1 MVIIRYQ
8 SANGPAFGLV
18 ENHVVYALEGD
29 VFGPFGKGREVGELQ
44 DVKLLAPVAPT
55 KIIALGRNYAEH
67 AREHGAAVPQ
77 EPLLFLK
84 ATSAIIAPDEPI
96 VTTPLSQ
103 DVEHEAELVVVM
115 GKRARHVPEDKAWE
129 YVLGVTCGNDVTAR
143 DLQNRDGQWARS
155 KSFDTFC
162 PLGPWI
168 VTHLKPDDI
177 GDLGIA
183 CRVNGAMKQ
192 MGTTGDMIF
201 PPARLIAYITQAM
214 TLYPGD
220 IIMTGTPAGVSPIQ
234 AGDTVEVEIEGIGVL
249 RNPVIAPQ
257 GS

>member
-8 SANGPAFGLV
+8 SAHGPTFGLV
-18 ENHVVYALEGD
+18 ENHIVYALEGN
-29 VFGPFGKGREVGELQ
+29 VFGSCNKGREVGGLQ
-44 DVKLLAPVAPT
+44 DVQLLAPVAPS
-55 KIIALGRNYAEH
+55 KILALGRNYAEH
-67 AREHGAAVPQ
+67 AKEHGADVPQ

-103 DVEHEAELVVVM
+103 DIEHEAELVLVM
-115 GKRARHVPEDKAWE
+115 GRRARHVPEERAWD

-168 VTHLKPDDI
+168 VTHLKPEDI
-177 GDLGIA
+177 GHLGVT
-183 CRVNGAMKQ
+183 CRVNGAIRQ
-192 MGTTGDMIF
+192 MGTTRDMIF
-201 PPARLIAYITQAM
+201 GPAKLIAYITQAM

-220 IIMTGTPAGVSPIQ
+220 LIMTGTPAGVSMLQ
-234 AGDTVEVEIEGIGVL
+234 AGDTVEVEIEGIGAL
-249 RNPVIAPQ
+249 RNPVVAPPRV
-257 GS
+257 